1 MVTLIVR
8 AAHCC
13 GLFRDKVLKKIGEDW
28 VFLTLLGVTMA
39 LLSFIMDYA
48 IEKCQEG
55 KMLQHTLYLVQKM
68 FRLLLYCM

>member
-1 MVTLIVR
+1 MYNLGLNFIFVDGATHV
-8 AAHCC
+8 C
-13 GLFRDKVLKKIGEDW
+13 GLFRDKVLRKIGEDW

-55 KMLQHTLYLVQKM
+55 
-68 FRLLLYCM
+68 R